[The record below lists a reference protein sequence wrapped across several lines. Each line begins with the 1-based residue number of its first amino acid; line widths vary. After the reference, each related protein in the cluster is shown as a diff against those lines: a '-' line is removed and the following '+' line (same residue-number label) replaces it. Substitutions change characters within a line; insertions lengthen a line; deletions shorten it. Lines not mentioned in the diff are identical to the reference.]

1 MEHAL
6 RRTFSGTIVF
16 ENDFSGGHS
25 GRHPDNRVI
34 MQAEQLKD
42 LIVNALEDVKA
53 QDISVVDVRDRT
65 SVTDFMVLASGTS
78 NRHVKSLAESV
89 VIDAKEQ
96 GVRVGNVEG
105 GGSDWILVDLGD
117 VVVHVMLLAA
127 REFYD
132 LERFWRDAPETG
144 AAGSE

>member
-1 MEHAL
+1 
-6 RRTFSGTIVF
+6 
-16 ENDFSGGHS
+16 
-25 GRHPDNRVI
+25 

-53 QDISVVDVRDRT
+53 KDISVIDVRGRT
-65 SVTDFMVLASGTS
+65 SVTDYMVLASGTS
-78 NRHVKSLAESV
+78 NRHVRSLADSV
-89 VIDAKEQ
+89 AIDAKEQ

-105 GGSDWILVDLGD
+105 GGGSDWILVDMGD
-117 VVVHVMLLAA
+117 VVVHVMMPAT

-132 LERFWRDAPETG
+132 LERFWRDAPEVG